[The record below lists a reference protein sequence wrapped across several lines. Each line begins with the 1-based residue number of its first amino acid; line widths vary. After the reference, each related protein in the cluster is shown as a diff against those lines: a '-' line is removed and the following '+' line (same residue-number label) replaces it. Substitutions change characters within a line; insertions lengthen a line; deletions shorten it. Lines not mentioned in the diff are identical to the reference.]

1 MNNNNNR
8 SLNLSKSLDHR
19 DAQIIAHNL
28 DRIEALR
35 NNSSQNRQRERE
47 EERLAKQ
54 RELSEKRINDSVKV
68 LCKKAEQN
76 PQFEEKLNLAVR
88 HIFDYKIKCGFLSL
102 ELDDNGKYF
111 VCPQYTELSSA
122 GFEQAKEENI
132 KLYLE
137 NF

>member
-19 DAQIIAHNL
+19 EAQIIAHNL

-54 RELSEKRINDSVKV
+54 RELSEKRINEARV
-68 LCKKAEQN
+68 LKGISKN
-76 PQFEEKLNLAVR
+76 PF
-88 HIFDYKIKCGFLSL
+88 
-102 ELDDNGKYF
+102 
-111 VCPQYTELSSA
+111 
-122 GFEQAKEENI
+122 
-132 KLYLE
+132 
-137 NF
+137 